1 MPLAATLEG
10 STYEL
15 DEVDLTWTLHEFR
28 DALAN
33 ACGSFKIFDAD
44 EWRVR
49 KGPDDKKDD
58 LVGETLSLLQ
68 HGVPLD
74 ATLNVVRV
82 AASSRP
88 PGTAMRK
95 QVIAGPPPESLTAR
109 FDVVIDIDE
118 QPHTNQIYGVRTR
131 LRDDACDRELER
143 LPDAKRAV
151 YLAVD
156 AMLRADEK
164 RRVLDA
170 GVCGAVVEVLLV
182 DD

>member
-1 MPLAATLEG
+1 M
-10 STYEL
+10 
-15 DEVDLTWTLHEFR
+15 
-28 DALAN
+28 
-33 ACGSFKIFDAD
+33 
-44 EWRVR
+44 
-49 KGPDDKKDD
+49 
-58 LVGETLSLLQ
+58 
-68 HGVPLD
+68 
-74 ATLNVVRV
+74 
-82 AASSRP
+82 
-88 PGTAMRK
+88 
-95 QVIAGPPPESLTAR
+95 TAR
-109 FDVVIDIDE
+109 FDVIIDIDE

-156 AMLRADEK
+156 AMLKKDEK

>member
-1 MPLAATLEG
+1 MPLSATLEG

-15 DEVDLTWTLHEFR
+15 EEVDLTWTLHEFR

-49 KGPDDKKDD
+49 KGPDEKKDD

-88 PGTAMRK
+88 PGTSTRK
-95 QVIAGPPPESLTAR
+95 RVIEGPPPESLTAR

-156 AMLRADEK
+156 AMLKACLLYTSDAADE
-164 RRVLDA
+164 
-170 GVCGAVVEVLLV
+170 
-182 DD
+182 